1 MSYPMREA
9 ELRDQLLKENEEYR
23 RLAAEHQSCDD
34 ELDDLTN
41 RHFLSEEDELK
52 EKTLKKKK
60 LMLKDQMY
68 SIVQRARKQ
77 MDTGSQ

>member
-1 MSYPMREA
+1 MSNPIREA

-23 RLAAEHQSCDD
+23 RLAAAHQSCDD
-34 ELDDLTN
+34 ELEGLTN
-41 RHFLSEEDELK
+41 KHFLNEEEELK

-68 SIVQRARKQ
+68 SLVQRARKQ
-77 MDTGSQ
+77 METTSR

>member
-1 MSYPMREA
+1 MSGFIGEA
-9 ELRDQLLKENEEYR
+9 ELRDQLLKENAEYR

-34 ELDDLTN
+34 QLESLTN
-41 RHFLSEEDELK
+41 KHFLSEEEELQ

-68 SIVQRARKQ
+68 SMVQKVRRQ
-77 MDTGSQ
+77 MEAGSR